1 MTQGPTKAMVQH
13 VKQKIPPGAALQQ
26 SLTVPEI
33 SQQYDSSPN
42 PSIPDGYSLDGNRI
56 VNLRNLKSFIEEIS
70 HHTIM

>member
-1 MTQGPTKAMVQH
+1 MVQR
-13 VKQKIPPGAALQQ
+13 VKQKIQPGAALQQ
-26 SLTVPEI
+26 SSAVPEI

-42 PSIPDGYSLDGNRI
+42 PSIPDGYSLDGNHI